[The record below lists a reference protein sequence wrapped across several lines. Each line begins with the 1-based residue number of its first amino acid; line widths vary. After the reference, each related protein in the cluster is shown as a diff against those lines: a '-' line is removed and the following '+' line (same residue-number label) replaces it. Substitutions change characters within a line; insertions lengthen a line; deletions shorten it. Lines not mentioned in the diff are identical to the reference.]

1 METKMTLTLKTPA
14 RVIAAAVLLGLGLQA
29 APALA
34 DAATS
39 ANLQRGAVVTQA
51 PAVAHILQYSTGV
64 VVTMIDGSFEQVRK
78 GFYQRVDANGTL
90 IEFRAAT
97 SSDLTRLLAM

>member
-1 METKMTLTLKTPA
+1 MTLTLKTPA

-51 PAVAHILQYSTGV
+51 PAVAHILQY
-64 VVTMIDGSFEQVRK
+64 
-78 GFYQRVDANGTL
+78 
-90 IEFRAAT
+90 
-97 SSDLTRLLAM
+97 

>member
-1 METKMTLTLKTPA
+1 
-14 RVIAAAVLLGLGLQA
+14 
-29 APALA
+29 
-34 DAATS
+34 
-39 ANLQRGAVVTQA
+39 
-51 PAVAHILQYSTGV
+51 

>member
-1 METKMTLTLKTPA
+1 MTLTLKSPA
-14 RVIAAAVLLGLGLQA
+14 RVIAAAALLGLGLQSSVV
-29 APALA
+29 LA

-90 IEFRAAT
+90 IEIRAAT